1 MPIDSLEE
9 FSYNL
14 IWNCTP
20 RREPCIALSQLRCTD
35 TNTILVCV
43 PRLKPSKFR
52 SIQSNWLDFNP
63 HTITESISTLTLK
76 SGQFLSP
83 AQTPS
88 PFDSNT
94 EIMSIYISNLKSS
107 QYRCATKTNQFR
119 SFSEMMSTLM
129 LRRKT
134 QVKFDPCPKPD
145 LFSART
151 PKPIKFRPPAERL
164 SPFES
169 AP

>member
-1 MPIDSLEE
+1 MVSLHSCHCNKRFQAAKMPIDSLEE

-35 TNTILVCV
+35 TNTILICV

-63 HTITESISTLTLK
+63 HTKTESISTLTLK

-107 QYRCATKTNQFR
+107 QYRCATKTKSIPILLWNDVNLDA
-119 SFSEMMSTLM
+119 STQNPG
-129 LRRKT
+129 
-134 QVKFDPCPKPD
+134 QVRFLP
-145 LFSART
+145 
-151 PKPIKFRPPAERL
+151 
-164 SPFES
+164 
-169 AP
+169 